1 VTDSEQGPIT
11 PSETAAV
18 AELPLPS
25 VAKWRWWIHLILI
38 GGYFLPSIFAT
49 GPRKHPALTY
59 TSRGLLIVCGFQ
71 IAAFALV
78 FGLGWLSSRATTDEL
93 LLKWRPKWWV
103 LPLGIGYSIAVRIA
117 LGMVALVVSVIL
129 LATVFDQRQLTDFWR
144 SGEPNIREVVSISTA
159 RSDPVYVFLLL
170 TIVSFVVAGLR
181 EELWRSGTLAAM
193 RALWPRAF
201 GSRFGEV
208 VAVLLI
214 AIEFGAGHLRLGVFA
229 AVAAGLLGIF
239 LGLIMLAHRSI
250 WPAVLAHGFFDAT
263 SFALL
268 AWLPVNFQHL

>member
-1 VTDSEQGPIT
+1 MNDSGQGPVT
-11 PSETAAV
+11 ASETVVIAEPPRQRV
-18 AELPLPS
+18 AN
-25 VAKWRWWIHLILI
+25 WRWWIHLILI
-38 GGYFLPSIFAT
+38 GGYFVPSILAT

-71 IAAFALV
+71 IVAFALV
-78 FGLGWLSSRATTDEL
+78 FGLGWLSSRATKDEL
-93 LLKWRPKWWV
+93 LLGWRPKWWV
-103 LPLGIGYSIAVRIA
+103 IPLGIGYSVAIRIGVA
-117 LGMVALVVSVIL
+117 MVAMLVSVIL
-129 LATVFDQRQLTDFWR
+129 LATVFDQRQLTEFWR
-144 SGEPNIREVVSISTA
+144 SGEPNIREIVSISTA
-159 RSDPVYVFLLL
+159 RSDPVYVWLLL

-208 VAVLLI
+208 VAVVLI
-214 AIEFGAGHLRLGVFA
+214 AIEFGAGHVRLGIFA
-229 AVAAGLLGIF
+229 AIAAGLLGLF

-268 AWLPVNFQHL
+268 AWLPVNVQHF